1 MYSVFVKINI
11 PTFMV
16 IQENEYYRNAATSKL
31 VFQET
36 VVYKAIV

>member
-16 IQENEYYRNAATSKL
+16 IQENEYYRSTTTSKL
-31 VFQET
+31 LFQEK
-36 VVYKAIV
+36 VAYKAIV